1 MKTPVDRARVF
12 RVFLEA
18 LDVDPESRDWFLGQQ
33 CQGNEAI
40 RAEVEELLQ
49 VAMRD
54 EARTGA
60 FLAPAP
66 DLEAD
71 LSGSDFGRF
80 RLVERIGVGG
90 MGVVYR
96 GERFDGV
103 KQTVAVKLVSADAPV
118 AGQARFKREA
128 EHLARLEHPAIARLI

>member
-80 RLVERIGVGG
+80 RLVEVSS
-90 MGVVYR
+90 
-96 GERFDGV
+96 
-103 KQTVAVKLVSADAPV
+103 KSVAW
-118 AGQARFKREA
+118 
-128 EHLARLEHPAIARLI
+128 RLWEPCSHCRCNSHAIRAAA